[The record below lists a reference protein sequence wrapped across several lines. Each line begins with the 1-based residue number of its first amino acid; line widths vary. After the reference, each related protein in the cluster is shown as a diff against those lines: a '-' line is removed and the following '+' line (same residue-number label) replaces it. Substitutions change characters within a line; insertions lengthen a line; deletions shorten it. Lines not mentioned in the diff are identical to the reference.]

1 MPFNPK
7 SLQNLKTNVFSS
19 TNQPAVRGR
28 KLGSKNRRTI
38 INEYLEA
45 NDENGLTIGEN
56 IMIATIARLRESGN
70 VEQLIKLLSYLELKP
85 ADGSGVAVGVDAG
98 LSETDFT
105 PDELSE
111 LVGLRSRIKAI
122 MQGAKDRISGI
133 SDAEVL

>member
-1 MPFNPK
+1 MPFNQK

-28 KLGSKNRRTI
+28 KLGGKNRRTI

-85 ADGSGVAVGVDAG
+85 ADGAGVAAGVDAG
-98 LSETDFT
+98 LGEADFT
-105 PDELSE
+105 PAELSE

-122 MQGAKDRISGI
+122 MQGAKDRMSGI